1 MSQLKRLT
9 TSEFSFYLY
18 WFQNVIVEK
27 RCLWTC
33 LFMAVQMTLS
43 AGMSDFGSRD
53 EISRILSFKKHVKT
67 PTRSEKSA
75 KLCKLQ
81 SLPEP

>member
-1 MSQLKRLT
+1 MGGDEIISPQMG
-9 TSEFSFYLY
+9 
-18 WFQNVIVEK
+18 
-27 RCLWTC
+27 TC
-33 LFMAVQMTLS
+33 
-43 AGMSDFGSRD
+43 D